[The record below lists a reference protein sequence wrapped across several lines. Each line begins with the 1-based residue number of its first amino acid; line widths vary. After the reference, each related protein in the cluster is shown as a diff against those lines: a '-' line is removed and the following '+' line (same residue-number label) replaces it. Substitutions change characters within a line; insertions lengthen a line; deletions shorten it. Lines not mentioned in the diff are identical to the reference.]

1 MFTAVTEN
9 LLLEVYIVLKKSKE
23 TGLRAAIQAFLTLP
37 LSKLLSDV
45 FMCESIIKVLIWQFV
60 LWNIFAPTFDLITL
74 QQVLTRRWIS
84 AYMDE
89 DRWCS
94 GIFSVTA
101 ISITR
106 GKNSVYSIH
115 EMWWL

>member
-45 FMCESIIKVLIWQFV
+45 FMCESIIKVLI
-60 LWNIFAPTFDLITL
+60 
-74 QQVLTRRWIS
+74 
-84 AYMDE
+84 
-89 DRWCS
+89 
-94 GIFSVTA
+94 
-101 ISITR
+101 
-106 GKNSVYSIH
+106 
-115 EMWWL
+115 